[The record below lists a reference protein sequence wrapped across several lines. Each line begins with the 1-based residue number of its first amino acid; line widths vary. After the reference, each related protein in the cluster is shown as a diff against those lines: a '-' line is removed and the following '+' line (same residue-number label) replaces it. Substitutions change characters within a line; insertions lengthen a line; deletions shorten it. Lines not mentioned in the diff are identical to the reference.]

1 MRIKVEAES
10 NMENYQV
17 IEQVGRGAFGT
28 AFLVQHKLE
37 MKKYVIKRIGLAKQ
51 TEKFKRTAHQ
61 EMNLIAK
68 LHNPFIVEYKD
79 AWVEKAC
86 GICIVTSYC
95 EGGDMAEM
103 IKKARGTYFPEEKL
117 CKWMTQLLLA
127 VNYLHSNRVLHRDIK
142 CSNIFLT
149 NEEDIRLGDFGLAK
163 ILNKDDLASSV
174 VGTPNYMCP
183 ELIAD
188 IPYGY
193 QSDIWSLG
201 CSLFEIA
208 AHQPA
213 YRARDMA
220 GLISKINQSSISP
233 LPAVY
238 SSTLKRLI
246 KSMLRKKPELRPTA
260 AELLRHPYLQAYV
273 AKYSNSSA
281 VFLPV
286 KPENKLRD
294 KSTRTQLSD
303 KLKQSRNSRT
313 GENVVLTRLKNVH
326 TFDGKAFHQFRKVK
340 VKTEPVSSIKKF
352 RQVSK
357 GKEGSRG
364 TLNMLDENASADLEK
379 SAIDSSLIKQHTD
392 VIELEEFNLS
402 GASQQHQNSETV
414 CTGKCMSHGNC
425 DTNSEPPKYQMYS
438 NKIFKDEKL
447 SDATTIIK
455 HVHETLRLSKLD
467 AGTASE
473 QTSTSTV
480 TLAEGTDP
488 SIEADDAI
496 SQHNGRENCYQ
507 VNQKPSDILPIRRE
521 LSLGQKRA
529 EALEALLELC
539 AKLLRQ
545 KRHEELA
552 GVLRPFGEEAVSSRE
567 TAIWLSK
574 SLRNFTKQE
583 GKI

>member
-1 MRIKVEAES
+1 
-10 NMENYQV
+10 MEDYEV

-28 AFLVQHKLE
+28 AFLVHHKLE
-37 MKKYVIKRIGLAKQ
+37 MKKYVMKKIGLAKQ
-51 TEKFKRTAHQ
+51 TDKFKRTAHQ
-61 EMNLIAK
+61 EMNLMSK

-95 EGGDMAEM
+95 EGGDMTEM
-103 IKKARGTYFPEEKL
+103 IKNARGTYFSEEKL

-127 VNYLHSNRVLHRDIK
+127 VDYLHSNRVLHRDIK

-163 ILNKDDLASSV
+163 VLNKDDLASSV

-220 GLISKINQSSISP
+220 GLISKINRSSISP
-233 LPAVY
+233 LPTVY

-260 AELLRHPYLQAYV
+260 AELLRHPHLQPYV
-273 AKYSNSSA
+273 AIYSNSSP

-286 KPENKLRD
+286 KPENKLRN
-294 KSTRTQLSD
+294 KLTRTQLSD
-303 KLKQSRNSRT
+303 KLVQSRNSRNGET
-313 GENVVLTRLKNVH
+313 AVLKQLENVHSVDRRTS
-326 TFDGKAFHQFRKVK
+326 HQFRKVK
-340 VKTEPVSSIKKF
+340 VKSEPVSSKKF
-352 RQVSK
+352 RQVPK
-357 GKEGSRG
+357 RKEGLRS
-364 TLNMLDENASADLEK
+364 TLNLLDDIASAYSEK
-379 SAIDSSLIKQHTD
+379 SAVKSLLIKQPTED
-392 VIELEEFNLS
+392 IEQEELNIS
-402 GASQQHQNSETV
+402 SVSQQHQNSETV
-414 CTGKCMSHGNC
+414 CTGKCMNHENC
-425 DTNSEPPKYQMYS
+425 DTSSEPTTYQMYS
-438 NKIFKDEKL
+438 NKIFRDEKL

-455 HVHETLRLSKLD
+455 HVHETLRVSKFD
-467 AGTASE
+467 VGTASE

-480 TLAEGTDP
+480 TLAEGIDA
-488 SIEADDAI
+488 SLEADDAGT
-496 SQHNGRENCYQ
+496 QNHGRENCCK
-507 VNQKPSDILPIRRE
+507 VNQAPCDIVPVRRE

-529 EALEALLELC
+529 EALESLLELC